1 MTRGYVVITCEKKV
15 KKYGYL
21 NSDAYESWY
30 GKRILQAIID
40 GNIDRYVDNIIK
52 DNHACYGD
60 EEPNP
65 EFTLSWIRKDQSNK
79 DWGKYDFC
87 EYGYLYNE
95 NNGVLQVYNLGKLIY
110 KISAEEREKYLYF
123 FTNHQEIV
131 DVCIYDPVML
141 DYNRKK
147 LTRKIIESFTIDD
160 MKKLVNRYQKEKD
173 SMYVLDTGNVIAAGY
188 TREYPCYSRILRL
201 HKCSPDSGRR
211 HCITFYVGKDALTN
225 KWEVLVQLPFCRA
238 VISSGY
244 GSERSSTNAL
254 RSIIKENIPGLM
266 RMSEIMDNVK
276 ECIARN
282 DRDELHSLCVCLP
295 ELWKERPWYTARGA
309 FSVEIIRG
317 YYWKGL

>member
-1 MTRGYVVITCEKKV
+1 MTRGYVVITCGKKV

-40 GNIDRYVDNIIK
+40 GNIDSYVDNIIK

-188 TREYPCYSRILRL
+188 TREYPCYSRTLRL

-211 HCITFYVGKDALTN
+211 HCITFYVEKDALTN

-244 GSERSSTNAL
+244 GSERFSTNAL

>member
-1 MTRGYVVITCEKKV
+1 MTRGYVVITCGKKV

-79 DWGKYDFC
+79 DWGKYDFF

-131 DVCIYDPVML
+131 EVCIYDPVML
-141 DYNRKK
+141 NYNEKIPERK
-147 LTRKIIESFTIDD
+147 R
-160 MKKLVNRYQKEKD
+160 
-173 SMYVLDTGNVIAAGY
+173 
-188 TREYPCYSRILRL
+188 
-201 HKCSPDSGRR
+201 
-211 HCITFYVGKDALTN
+211 FYV
-225 KWEVLVQLPFCRA
+225 C
-238 VISSGY
+238 S
-244 GSERSSTNAL
+244 
-254 RSIIKENIPGLM
+254 
-266 RMSEIMDNVK
+266 
-276 ECIARN
+276 
-282 DRDELHSLCVCLP
+282 
-295 ELWKERPWYTARGA
+295 
-309 FSVEIIRG
+309 
-317 YYWKGL
+317 